1 MPLMIPMRVTDRKG
15 THWPWLETATG
26 RNPHCWEGE
35 NIGQVR
41 LVEERI
47 DFASSSETL
56 SSRFELCSISTN
68 ATYKSVI

>member
-26 RNPHCWEGE
+26 RNPHCLRGK
-35 NIGQVR
+35 NKGQVR

-47 DFASSSETL
+47 DFASSSDTL
-56 SSRFELCSISTN
+56 GSRFELCSISTN
-68 ATYKSVI
+68 AT

>member
-1 MPLMIPMRVTDRKG
+1 M
-15 THWPWLETATG
+15 
-26 RNPHCWEGE
+26 EGE

-56 SSRFELCSISTN
+56 GSRFELCSISTN
-68 ATYKSVI
+68 ATYKSVIKGKKLKSMVKNHFTSERIPPTAVPYEG